1 LTKRSIIKPVEVSPR
16 TKEQFEAIRI
26 EKEKLILEVALNLFA
41 RNGYASTSV
50 SMISKEAGISKGL
63 MYNYFASKED
73 LLKRII
79 IGGLQQFTMFLN
91 VKDISHVKKE
101 ELIDFIDGNLEAL
114 KNDTD
119 FYKLYFSLAFQAE
132 VFAMLEVE
140 MMKIFGDIMA
150 IFINYYQS
158 KGETD
163 PFTKTRFILAVFD
176 GVGIHY
182 ILDTETFPLGKI
194 RDIII
199 GLL

>member
-1 LTKRSIIKPVEVSPR
+1 VSPR
-16 TKEQFEAIRI
+16 TKEQFEAIRT
-26 EKEKLILEVALNLFA
+26 EKENLILEVALNLFA
-41 RNGYASTSV
+41 KNGYASTSV

-79 IGGLQQFTMFLN
+79 IGGLKQFTMFLN
-91 VKDISHVKKE
+91 VKDVSNVQKD
-101 ELIDFIDGNLEAL
+101 ELIEFIDDNLQAL
-114 KNDTD
+114 KNDPD

-132 VFAMLEVE
+132 VFAMLEAE
-140 MMKIFGDIMA
+140 MMKIFGDITTV
-150 IFINYYQS
+150 FINYYQS

-176 GVGIHY
+176 GIGIHY
-182 ILDTETFPLGKI
+182 IIDTETFPLDKI
-194 RDIII
+194 RDIMI